1 MDEAIGQVGHGVCL
15 SVRQV
20 GISTLFIG
28 LILGQDPQQRQ
39 RQKQLIMGQLN

>member
-1 MDEAIGQVGHGVCL
+1 MDEAIGQVCDVVCL

-28 LILGQDPQQRQ
+28 LILGQGPQPQQ
-39 RQKQLIMGQLN
+39 RQKQLIMGQSN